1 MIKHHPKFELIQAF
15 VNGELPASL
24 AAGIAIHADMC
35 PVCQQKIA
43 QFTDQVAEVSFEEEY
58 LDRFIVDD
66 NYTSQ
71 NSRLESS
78 ALQSNTEMDFEQMI
92 ATIVESPAAD
102 VSVPKVEKT
111 VEFKGETYNLPLALN
126 SMKLSKT
133 AHIGKLSRTRVQLNE
148 GEIHTSLLRIEPG
161 GGVPEHTHKGFELTV
176 LLAGSFHDESG
187 EYVKGDFIMLDGS
200 HQHHP
205 VSTNGCLCYT
215 VANDALHFT
224 QGINKLLNP
233 IGSFIY

>member
-1 MIKHHPKFELIQAF
+1 MISHHPSFELIQAF

-35 PVCQQKIA
+35 PKCQHTIA
-43 QFTDQVAEVSFEEEY
+43 QCTEQLAEASFEEEY

-66 NYTSQ
+66 VDALSTIDN
-71 NSRLESS
+71 LDFDHMIDDIVSS
-78 ALQSNTEMDFEQMI
+78 PNIEVLPVKSDKVIEFK
-92 ATIVESPAAD
+92 D
-102 VSVPKVEKT
+102 VSYT
-111 VEFKGETYNLPLALN
+111 LPRALN
-126 SMKLSKT
+126 SMGFGNKSN
-133 AHIGKLSRTRVQLNE
+133 IGKLTRSRIHLNE
-148 GEIHTSLLRIEPG
+148 GDIHSSLLHIEPG
-161 GGVPEHTHKGFELTV
+161 GGVPKHTHKGFELTV
-176 LLAGSFHDESG
+176 LLDGSFHDESG

-205 VSTNGCLCYT
+205 ISTDGCLCYT

>member
-1 MIKHHPKFELIQAF
+1 MISHHPSFELIQAF

-35 PVCQQKIA
+35 QKCQHTIA
-43 QFTDQVAEVSFEEEY
+43 QCTEQQAEASFEEEY

-66 NYTSQ
+66 INAVNNLKGLDSDLDFDFMI
-71 NSRLESS
+71 NDIVSS
-78 ALQSNTEMDFEQMI
+78 TEIDI
-92 ATIVESPAAD
+92 ASVIPDKTI
-102 VSVPKVEKT
+102 
-111 VEFKGETYNLPLALN
+111 EFKGMNYTLPKALANMEFGHN
-126 SMKLSKT
+126 SQ
-133 AHIGKLSRTRVQLNE
+133 IGKLTRSRIQLNE
-148 GEIHTSLLRIEPG
+148 GDIHTSLLHIQPG
-161 GGVPEHTHKGFELTV
+161 GGVPKHTHKGFELTV

-187 EYVKGDFIMLDGS
+187 QYVKGDFIMLDGS

-205 VSTNGCLCYT
+205 ISAKGCLCYT

-224 QGINKLLNP
+224 QGLNKLLNP

>member
-1 MIKHHPKFELIQAF
+1 MINHHPKFELIQAF
-15 VNGELPASL
+15 VNGDLPASL
-24 AAGIAIHADMC
+24 SAGVAIHADMC
-35 PVCQQKIA
+35 PACQQTIA
-43 QFTDQVAEVSFEEEY
+43 QFTEQVAETSFEEEY

-66 NYTSQ
+66 NEALAAVAAI
-71 NSRLESS
+71 NFDHMIEDIVGSS
-78 ALQSNTEMDFEQMI
+78 DISIAL
-92 ATIVESPAAD
+92 
-102 VSVPKVEKT
+102 PKVEKT
-111 VEFKGETYNLPLALN
+111 ISFNDKTYTIPAALS
-126 SMKLSKT
+126 SMELGKH
-133 AHIGKLSRTRVQLNE
+133 AHIGKLTRARIQLNE
-148 GEIHTSLLRIEPG
+148 NEIHTSLLHIQPG

-187 EYVKGDFIMLDGS
+187 EYVKGDFIMLDSS

-205 VSTNGCLCYT
+205 ISTNGCLCYT

>member
-1 MIKHHPKFELIQAF
+1 MINHHPKFELIKAF
-15 VNGELPASL
+15 VNGDLPASL
-24 AAGIAIHADMC
+24 SAGVAIHADMC
-35 PVCQQKIA
+35 PVCQQTIA
-43 QFTDQVAEVSFEEEY
+43 QFTEQVAETSFEEEY

-66 NYTSQ
+66 NEALDAVAAIDFDHMIDEIVQ
-71 NSRLESS
+71 SS
-78 ALQSNTEMDFEQMI
+78 DISIAL
-92 ATIVESPAAD
+92 
-102 VSVPKVEKT
+102 PKVEKT
-111 VEFKGETYNLPLALN
+111 ISFDDKTYTIPTALN
-126 SMKLSKT
+126 SMELGKH
-133 AHIGKLSRTRVQLNE
+133 AHIGKLTRARIQLNE
-148 GEIHTSLLRIEPG
+148 NEIHTSLLHIQPG

-187 EYVKGDFIMLDGS
+187 EYVKGDFIMLDSS

-205 VSTNGCLCYT
+205 ISTNGCLCYT

>member
-1 MIKHHPKFELIQAF
+1 MISHHPSFELIQAF
-15 VNGELPASL
+15 VKGDLPASL

-35 PVCQQKIA
+35 PKCQHTIA
-43 QFTDQVAEVSFEEEY
+43 QCTEQLAESSFEEEF

-66 NYTSQ
+66 I
-71 NSRLESS
+71 
-78 ALQSNTEMDFEQMI
+78 NTVNNMQDLDLDLMI
-92 ATIVESPAAD
+92 SDIVATTD
-102 VSVPKVEKT
+102 VDSVPVKVDKT
-111 VEFKGETYNLPLALN
+111 IEFKGMNYTLPKALN
-126 SMKLSKT
+126 SMEFGNNSQ
-133 AHIGKLSRTRVQLNE
+133 IGKLTRSRVQLNE
-148 GEIHTSLLRIEPG
+148 GDIHTSLLHIHPG
-161 GGVPEHTHKGFELTV
+161 GGVPKHTHKGFELTV
-176 LLAGSFHDESG
+176 LLAGSFHDETG

-205 VSTNGCLCYT
+205 ISTNGCLCYT